1 MSHGTQ
7 KTKPVEQ
14 NLADTLYRHKGFL
27 FMLLAKIRTKIRQ
40 PFFNEAFI

>member
-14 NLADTLYRHKGFL
+14 NSADTLYRDKGFA
-27 FMLLAKIRTKIRQ
+27 FMLLAIRTKIRQ
-40 PFFNEAFI
+40 PSLK